1 MVPPQ
6 KDPSFYPVFCLIL
19 NVPVKVKTV
28 IDGTS
33 FNSASSFKNAGVKT
47 GTLCSVRHSD
57 KKYQSPLLNIL
68 LQIIFL
74 KGARLVKNT
83 NPGVCRASGVRHN

>member
-47 GTLCSVRHSD
+47 GTLCSVGHSD

-83 NPGVCRASGVRHN
+83 NPGVRRASVVRHN